1 MKIIKQLIFYSGIL
15 LLISCS
21 EDKNSKVS
29 VDYTTISKVA
39 ESISNKSFNPSTL
52 LWHKKPAEEWEN
64 AFPVGNGRLGA
75 MVYGGIKEEKIQLN
89 EDTYWSGGPYS
100 TVVKG
105 GYKELPKIQKLIFE
119 GKPLEAHKIFGR
131 YLMGYPVE
139 QQKYQSLANLH
150 LFFNEDLEAKNY
162 KRWLDLSEGIAGVE
176 YTINGVTYLREVLSS
191 HVDQTIAIRL
201 TASKPGM
208 ISFDTELRGV
218 RNSAH
223 SNYATDYFR
232 MDGKGEN
239 ELILTGKSAD
249 YMGIE
254 GKLRY
259 EARAQ
264 IHADGGTV
272 ERDGTRIKV
281 ANSNSVT
288 ILFVAATNFINYKD
302 VSGNEKAEVQN
313 YLENLDNK
321 DYATIRKNTLEDYQS
336 LFNRVE
342 LDLPS
347 TSTSYLPT
355 DERMVSIQ
363 TDPDPQMS
371 SLSYQFGR
379 YILISSSRP
388 GTQPTNLQGIW
399 NKDMNPSWDSKY
411 TTNINTEMNY
421 WPAEASNLSELTE
434 PLFKMIEEL
443 TDQGTEVASE
453 HYGAKGW
460 VFHQNTDI
468 WRVAAPMDGPT
479 WGTFT
484 VGGAWLTTHLW
495 EHYQF
500 TQDLKFLEKVYP
512 IIKGSVDF
520 FMDFLVEHPNGKWLV
535 TNPSNSP
542 ENPPEGPGYKY
553 FYDEVTGMYYFT
565 TITAGA
571 TMDIQILKD
580 LFKYYGQATQILGR
594 DKEYAQEVLK
604 SRERLVPSQVGKDG
618 TLQEWMED
626 YGQLEEK
633 HRHFSHMYGLFP
645 GNVLSKK
652 KTPEFVEPI
661 KAVLEQRGDGG
672 TGFSRAW
679 KMALWARLSD
689 GDRANSIYKSYL
701 QEQCYLSL
709 FAKCYTPLQVDGS
722 LGVTAAISEMLVQSH
737 EDGIELLPA
746 LPKEWDAGRFKGVC
760 TRGAFEL
767 DMQWENNAIKTV
779 EILSKAGKN
788 CKISTDKNAQV
799 FRDGNPVQFKENNG
813 YIEFPTEKGNIYTLN
828 Y

>member
-1 MKIIKQLIFYSGIL
+1 MKINKQLIFYSGIL

-249 YMGIE
+249 YLGIE

-264 IHADGGTV
+264 IHSDGGTV

-604 SRERLVPSQVGKDG
+604 SRKRLVPSQVGKDG